1 VCRAEYEGI
10 VEQAILRIVN
20 ICPFVCQACG
30 VRFYL
35 FLIESTNARP
45 EPPRAWLDAEGCKT
59 IVSPN

>member
-1 VCRAEYEGI
+1 
-10 VEQAILRIVN
+10 LRIVD

-35 FLIESTNARP
+35 FLMESMTVRP
-45 EPPRAWLDAEGCKT
+45 EPVRAWLDAQECKT